1 VRRSSRFSGLAA
13 AAIATT
19 VAGLYAVLID
29 PEPGEQAR
37 VTVVA
42 LSLAAAALL
51 AAYGS
56 VAQRAIPLGAA
67 TGLLLVWGLLGMASI
82 GMPLLVAGVLAFV
95 ACGDTQGRQ
104 RVWCTLVGA
113 VAGFGSA
120 AIALLR
126 T

>member
-1 VRRSSRFSGLAA
+1 MRRSRQFSGLAA
-13 AAIATT
+13 AAIASA
-19 VAGLYAVLID
+19 VAGLYVVLID

-37 VTVVA
+37 VTIVA

-67 TGLLLVWGLLGMASI
+67 TGLLLVWGQLGIFSI
-82 GMPLLVAGVLAFV
+82 GMPLLVAAVLAFV
-95 ACGDTQGRQ
+95 ACGDAHGRQ
-104 RVWCTLVGA
+104 RVWCAVVGA
-113 VAGFGSA
+113 AAGFSSA
-120 AIALLR
+120 AIALLL

>member
-1 VRRSSRFSGLAA
+1 M
-13 AAIATT
+13 
-19 VAGLYAVLID
+19 AGLYAVLID
-29 PEPGEQAR
+29 PEPGDQTR

-67 TGLLLVWGLLGMASI
+67 SGLLLVWGLLGIFSI
-82 GMPLLVAGVLAFV
+82 GMPLLVAGVLAVV
-95 ACGDTQGRQ
+95 ACGDAQGRQ
-104 RVWCTLVGA
+104 QVWGTLVGA

-120 AIALLR
+120 AIALLL